1 MAGSGPFRAVLAM
14 LKGCY
19 ADVLGLEQFVQRLR
33 EAAACRPGEAEL
45 LQRGDSE
52 LYQTFVSQCVVCV
65 PRGARAIPQP
75 LSFQQLSSESEVVI
89 RVIQRLC
96 EKKKKNVLA
105 FGYALLDE
113 NSSYS
118 QVMSTSN
125 ICSYLPNTATETLR
139 MSVLWETLLSRIGDD
154 IMMYLLEH
162 CAIFMLVPPSCSYQ
176 ICGQPMYE
184 LTSSN
189 AAPSTVFVKQRYSKS
204 RHNILFDYV
213 QKKCQLSKTN
223 RWKWKPRSEINIL
236 STKSQRNNK
245 TQGSAPDY
253 EHSATAKG
261 AVGQNSKTNKQVRM
275 VTGNLENLR
284 GPNLYP
290 VATATP
296 SKRKL
301 DRDQFEVTAKRMK
314 INLRGEEDAWSFGS
328 NVDKNKFTLDIIYDT
343 QSLSCVESF
352 SVNNFIKIKTISQE
366 NESRAETS
374 DAPSLVQEVQ
384 DSKEK
389 SVTDDEN
396 SLRLRVQCNKL
407 YKSSTDTKTNSSREG
422 VELDICKFQVGS
434 VQMKKAEDKFLK
446 YRGLKCSPTNIAKKL
461 SNKISRSR
469 VYIGRKC
476 LLYSSGSFRECFPKS
491 FLLNRLKGSQAG
503 GQQLVEMIFLNS
515 KMLAQKCSANIP
527 SYNWRKKRLPKR
539 YWQMRDVFQKLLK
552 NHAKCPYLVLL
563 KKNCPVWISET
574 NSSKTDTICQSV
586 SCDRVQIDRE
596 AEGQVGKEPPICLT
610 SNSREGGYTDVPNGS
625 CLLSKRTSTDL
636 GILSSPEK
644 FVLGQT
650 ENERQNAKE
659 FCDPGL
665 KELLR
670 QHSSHWQVYVFVR
683 ECLDLVVPEE
693 LWGSSYNK
701 CRFLKNVKTFIA
713 LGKFARFSLQEL
725 MWKMRVNDC
734 TWLRVIK
741 ENMLPRNSSRILV
754 FGPDPAKLLGDHFVP
769 ALEHHYR
776 EEILAK
782 FLYWLM
788 DTYIVQLLRSFF
800 YITETM
806 FQKNMLFFY
815 RKLIWSKLQNIGMR
829 NHFAKVHLRALSA
842 EEIEKVQQK
851 KCVPMASKLRFI
863 PKPNGLRPIVKVNT
877 VVGAK
882 TLNRKSRD
890 KKVHYF
896 NTQLKNLFSVL
907 NYERTENTSLL
918 GSSVFGKDDIYK
930 IWRKF
935 VSEVLESND
944 KIPRF
949 YYVKADVTGAYDTI
963 PHNKLVEVVSQI
975 LDPEKR
981 TVYCIRRYAVI
992 KITMNGQIRKY
1003 YRRHVS
1009 TFKDFMSHMRLF
1021 VSHLQETTSLQ
1032 NAIVVE
1038 QSLSLNETSSSLFAF
1053 FLQMIHNN
1061 ILEIEGRYYLQC
1073 CGIPQGSILSTLL
1086 CSLCY
1091 GDMENKLFCG
1101 IQRDGVLIRLIDDF
1115 LLLTP
1120 HLTLAKTFLRTLAT
1134 GIPEYGFLINPKKTV
1149 MNFSV
1154 DEDIPGCSKF
1164 KQLPY
1169 CGVIPWCGLLLDIQ
1183 TLEVYCDYSSYA
1195 CTSIRSSL
1203 SFNSSST
1210 AGKNMKYKLVTVLK
1224 LKCHSLFLNLQVNSL
1239 RTVFINIYKIFLL
1252 QAYRFHA
1259 CVLQLPFNQQVR
1271 KNPCFFLRIISD
1283 TASCCYS
1290 ILKTKNTG
1298 IALGTKGASGLF
1310 PSEAAEWLCYHAF
1323 IIKLTNHKV
1332 VYKCLLRSLKI
1343 CELQLFKKIPKAT
1356 MQLLK
1361 TVTEPALCKDFKAIM
1376 D

>member
-14 LKGCY
+14 LEGCY
-19 ADVLGLEQFVQRLR
+19 AEVLGLEQFVQRLR
-33 EAAACRPGEAEL
+33 EAAACGPGEAEL

-105 FGYALLDE
+105 FGYTLLDE

-118 QVMSTSN
+118 QVISTSN

-154 IMMYLLEH
+154 VMMYLLEY

-176 ICGQPMYE
+176 ICGQPVYE

-189 AAPSTVFVKQRYSKS
+189 AAPSAVFVKQRYSKS

-213 QKKCQLSKTN
+213 QKRFQLSKTN

-236 STKSQRNNK
+236 NTKSQRNNK
-245 TQGSAPDY
+245 TQGSVPDY

-275 VTGNLENLR
+275 ATGHLENRR

-314 INLRGEEDAWSFGS
+314 INLREEEGTWNLGS

-343 QSLSCVESF
+343 QSLSFVESF
-352 SVNNFIKIKTISQE
+352 SVNNFIKIKSQE
-366 NESRAETS
+366 NEGRAETP

-407 YKSSTDTKTNSSREG
+407 YKSSTETKSNSSREG

-434 VQMKKAEDKFLK
+434 VQTKKAEDTFLK
-446 YRGLKCSPTNIAKKL
+446 YRGLKCPPTNIAKKL

-469 VYIGRKC
+469 VYIGRKG
-476 LLYSSGSFRECFPKS
+476 LLYSSRSFRECFPKS
-491 FLLNRLKGSQAG
+491 FLLNRLKGCQAG
-503 GQQLVEMIFLNS
+503 GQRLVETIFLNS
-515 KMLAQKCSANIP
+515 KILVQKCSENTP
-527 SYNWRKKRLPKR
+527 SYNWRKKRLPRR

-574 NSSKTDTICQSV
+574 NSSKTDTMCQSV
-586 SCDRVQIDRE
+586 SCDGVQIDRE
-596 AEGQVGKEPPICLT
+596 AEGQLGKEPPICLT
-610 SNSREGGYTDVPNGS
+610 SNGREGGYTAVPNSS
-625 CLLSKRTSTDL
+625 CSLSKRTSTDL
-636 GILSSPEK
+636 SILSNPEK
-644 FVLGQT
+644 FVLGRT
-650 ENERQNAKE
+650 ENERQNAKD
-659 FCDPGL
+659 FCDPSL

-683 ECLDLVVPEE
+683 ECLDLVVPAE
-693 LWGSSYNK
+693 LWGSSHNK
-701 CRFLKNVKTFIA
+701 CRFLKNVKTFIS

-741 ENMLPRNSSRILV
+741 
-754 FGPDPAKLLGDHFVP
+754 GDHFVP

-863 PKPNGLRPIVKVNT
+863 PKPNGLRPIVKVNS
-877 VVGAK
+877 VFGAK
-882 TLNRKSRD
+882 TLNRKNRD

-963 PHNKLVEVVSQI
+963 PHDKLVEVVSQI

-992 KITMNGQIRKY
+992 KITMSGQIRKY

-1021 VSHLQETTSLQ
+1021 VSHLQESTSLQ

-1061 ILEIEGRYYLQC
+1061 ILEIEGRYYLQS

-1120 HLTLAKTFLRTLAT
+1120 HLTLAKTFL
-1134 GIPEYGFLINPKKTV
+1134 
-1149 MNFSV
+1149 
-1154 DEDIPGCSKF
+1154 
-1164 KQLPY
+1164 
-1169 CGVIPWCGLLLDIQ
+1169 
-1183 TLEVYCDYSSYA
+1183 
-1195 CTSIRSSL
+1195 
-1203 SFNSSST
+1203 
-1210 AGKNMKYKLVTVLK
+1210 
-1224 LKCHSLFLNLQVNSL
+1224 
-1239 RTVFINIYKIFLL
+1239 
-1252 QAYRFHA
+1252 RFHA

-1332 VYKCLLRSLKI
+1332 VYKCLLRFLKI

>member
-14 LKGCY
+14 LEGCY
-19 ADVLGLEQFVQRLR
+19 AEVLGLEQFVQRLR
-33 EAAACRPGEAEL
+33 EAAACGPGEAEL

-105 FGYALLDE
+105 FGYTLLDE

-118 QVMSTSN
+118 QVISTSN

-154 IMMYLLEH
+154 VMMYLLEY

-176 ICGQPMYE
+176 ICGQPVYE

-189 AAPSTVFVKQRYSKS
+189 AAPSAVFVKQRYSKS

-213 QKKCQLSKTN
+213 QKRFQLSKTN

-236 STKSQRNNK
+236 NTKSQRNNK
-245 TQGSAPDY
+245 TQGSVPDY

-275 VTGNLENLR
+275 ATGHLENRR

-314 INLRGEEDAWSFGS
+314 INLREEEGTWNLGS

-343 QSLSCVESF
+343 QSLSFVESF
-352 SVNNFIKIKTISQE
+352 SVNNFIKIKSQE
-366 NESRAETS
+366 NEGRAETP

-407 YKSSTDTKTNSSREG
+407 YKSSTETKSNSSREG

-434 VQMKKAEDKFLK
+434 VQTKKAEDTFLK
-446 YRGLKCSPTNIAKKL
+446 YRGLKCPPTNIAKKL

-469 VYIGRKC
+469 VYIGRKG
-476 LLYSSGSFRECFPKS
+476 LLYSSRSFRECFPKS
-491 FLLNRLKGSQAG
+491 FLLNRLKGCQAG
-503 GQQLVEMIFLNS
+503 GQRLVETIFLNS
-515 KMLAQKCSANIP
+515 KILVQKCSENTP
-527 SYNWRKKRLPKR
+527 SYNWRKKRLPRR

-574 NSSKTDTICQSV
+574 NSSKTDTMCQSV
-586 SCDRVQIDRE
+586 SCDGVQIDRE
-596 AEGQVGKEPPICLT
+596 AEGQLGKEPPICLT
-610 SNSREGGYTDVPNGS
+610 SNGREGGYTAVPNSS
-625 CLLSKRTSTDL
+625 CSLSKRTSTDL
-636 GILSSPEK
+636 SILSNPEK
-644 FVLGQT
+644 FVLGRT
-650 ENERQNAKE
+650 ENERQNAKD
-659 FCDPGL
+659 FCDPSL

-683 ECLDLVVPEE
+683 ECLDLVVPAE
-693 LWGSSYNK
+693 LWGSSHNK
-701 CRFLKNVKTFIA
+701 CRFLKNVKTFIS

-741 ENMLPRNSSRILV
+741 
-754 FGPDPAKLLGDHFVP
+754 GDHFVP

-863 PKPNGLRPIVKVNT
+863 PKPNGLRPIVKVNS
-877 VVGAK
+877 VFGAK
-882 TLNRKSRD
+882 TLNRKNRD

-963 PHNKLVEVVSQI
+963 PHDKLVEVVSQI

-992 KITMNGQIRKY
+992 KITMSGQIRKY

-1021 VSHLQETTSLQ
+1021 VSHLQESTSLQ

-1061 ILEIEGRYYLQC
+1061 ILEIEGRYYLQS

-1101 IQRDGVLIRLIDDF
+1101 IQRDG
-1115 LLLTP
+1115 
-1120 HLTLAKTFLRTLAT
+1120 
-1134 GIPEYGFLINPKKTV
+1134 
-1149 MNFSV
+1149 
-1154 DEDIPGCSKF
+1154 
-1164 KQLPY
+1164 
-1169 CGVIPWCGLLLDIQ
+1169 
-1183 TLEVYCDYSSYA
+1183 
-1195 CTSIRSSL
+1195 
-1203 SFNSSST
+1203 
-1210 AGKNMKYKLVTVLK
+1210 
-1224 LKCHSLFLNLQVNSL
+1224 
-1239 RTVFINIYKIFLL
+1239 
-1252 QAYRFHA
+1252 FHA

-1332 VYKCLLRSLKI
+1332 VYKCLLRFLKI

>member
-14 LKGCY
+14 LEGCY
-19 ADVLGLEQFVQRLR
+19 AEVLGLEQFVQRLR
-33 EAAACRPGEAEL
+33 EAAACGPGEAEL

-105 FGYALLDE
+105 FGYTLLDE

-118 QVMSTSN
+118 QVISTSN

-154 IMMYLLEH
+154 VMMYLLEY

-176 ICGQPMYE
+176 ICGQPVYE

-189 AAPSTVFVKQRYSKS
+189 AAPSAVFVKQRYSKS

-213 QKKCQLSKTN
+213 QKRFQLSKTN

-236 STKSQRNNK
+236 NTKSQRNNK
-245 TQGSAPDY
+245 TQGSVPDY

-275 VTGNLENLR
+275 ATGHLENR
-284 GPNLYP
+284 GGPNLYP

-314 INLRGEEDAWSFGS
+314 INLREEEGAWNLGS

-343 QSLSCVESF
+343 QSLSFVESF
-352 SVNNFIKIKTISQE
+352 SVNNFIKIKSQE
-366 NESRAETS
+366 NEGRAETP

-396 SLRLRVQCNKL
+396 SLRLRVQSNKL
-407 YKSSTDTKTNSSREG
+407 YKSSTETKSNSSREG

-434 VQMKKAEDKFLK
+434 VQTKKAEDTFLK
-446 YRGLKCSPTNIAKKL
+446 YRGLKCPPTNIAKKL

-469 VYIGRKC
+469 VYIGRKG
-476 LLYSSGSFRECFPKS
+476 LLYSSRSFRECFPKS
-491 FLLNRLKGSQAG
+491 FLLNRLKGCQAG
-503 GQQLVEMIFLNS
+503 GQRLVETIFLNS
-515 KMLAQKCSANIP
+515 KILVQKCSENTP
-527 SYNWRKKRLPKR
+527 SYNWRKKRLPRR

-574 NSSKTDTICQSV
+574 NSSKTDPMCQSV
-586 SCDRVQIDRE
+586 SCDGVQIDRE
-596 AEGQVGKEPPICLT
+596 AEGQLGKEPPICLT
-610 SNSREGGYTDVPNGS
+610 SNGREGGYTAVPNSS
-625 CLLSKRTSTDL
+625 CSLSKRTSTDL
-636 GILSSPEK
+636 SILSNPEK
-644 FVLGQT
+644 FVLGRT
-650 ENERQNAKE
+650 ENERQNAKD
-659 FCDPGL
+659 FCDPSL

-683 ECLDLVVPEE
+683 ECLDLVVPAE
-693 LWGSSYNK
+693 LWGSSHNK
-701 CRFLKNVKTFIA
+701 CRFLKNVKTFIS

-741 ENMLPRNSSRILV
+741 
-754 FGPDPAKLLGDHFVP
+754 GDHFVP

-815 RKLIWSKLQNIGMR
+815 RKLVWSKLQNIGMR
-829 NHFAKVHLRALSA
+829 NHFAKVHLRTLSA

-863 PKPNGLRPIVKVNT
+863 PKPNGLRPIVKVNS
-877 VVGAK
+877 VFGAK
-882 TLNRKSRD
+882 TLNRKNRD

-963 PHNKLVEVVSQI
+963 PHDKLVEVVSQI

-992 KITMNGQIRKY
+992 KITMSGQIRKY

-1021 VSHLQETTSLQ
+1021 VSHLQESTSLQ

-1061 ILEIEGRYYLQC
+1061 ILEIEGRYYLQS

-1120 HLTLAKTFLRTLAT
+1120 HLTLAKTFLRILAT
-1134 GIPEYGFLINPKKTV
+1134 GIPEYGFLINPKKTM
-1149 MNFSV
+1149 MNFHV

-1183 TLEVYCDYSSYA
+1183 TLEVYCDYS
-1195 CTSIRSSL
+1195 
-1203 SFNSSST
+1203 
-1210 AGKNMKYKLVTVLK
+1210 
-1224 LKCHSLFLNLQVNSL
+1224 
-1239 RTVFINIYKIFLL
+1239 
-1252 QAYRFHA
+1252 RFHA

-1332 VYKCLLRSLKI
+1332 VYKCLLRFLKI

>member
-14 LKGCY
+14 LEGCY
-19 ADVLGLEQFVQRLR
+19 AEVLGLEQFVQRLR
-33 EAAACRPGEAEL
+33 EAAACGPGEAEL

-105 FGYALLDE
+105 FGYTLLDE

-118 QVMSTSN
+118 QVISTSN

-154 IMMYLLEH
+154 VMMYLLEY

-176 ICGQPMYE
+176 ICGQPVYE

-189 AAPSTVFVKQRYSKS
+189 AAPSAVFVKQRYSKS

-213 QKKCQLSKTN
+213 QKRFQLSKTN

-236 STKSQRNNK
+236 NTKSQRNNK
-245 TQGSAPDY
+245 TQGSVPDY

-275 VTGNLENLR
+275 ATGHLENRR

-314 INLRGEEDAWSFGS
+314 INLREEEGTWNLGS

-343 QSLSCVESF
+343 QSLSFVESF
-352 SVNNFIKIKTISQE
+352 SVNNFIKIKSQE
-366 NESRAETS
+366 NEGRAETP

-407 YKSSTDTKTNSSREG
+407 YKSSTETKSNSSREG

-434 VQMKKAEDKFLK
+434 VQTKKAEDTFLK
-446 YRGLKCSPTNIAKKL
+446 YRGLKCPPTNIAKKL

-469 VYIGRKC
+469 VYIGRKG
-476 LLYSSGSFRECFPKS
+476 LLYSSRSFRECFPKS
-491 FLLNRLKGSQAG
+491 FLLNRLKGCQAG
-503 GQQLVEMIFLNS
+503 GQRLVETIFLNS
-515 KMLAQKCSANIP
+515 KILVQKCSENTP
-527 SYNWRKKRLPKR
+527 SYNWRKKRLPRR

-574 NSSKTDTICQSV
+574 NSSKTDTMCQSV
-586 SCDRVQIDRE
+586 SCDGVQIDRE
-596 AEGQVGKEPPICLT
+596 AEGQLGKEPPICLT
-610 SNSREGGYTDVPNGS
+610 SNGREGGYTAVPNSS
-625 CLLSKRTSTDL
+625 CSLSKRTSTDL
-636 GILSSPEK
+636 SILSNPEK
-644 FVLGQT
+644 FVLGRT
-650 ENERQNAKE
+650 ENERQNAKD
-659 FCDPGL
+659 FCDPSL

-683 ECLDLVVPEE
+683 ECLDLVVPAE
-693 LWGSSYNK
+693 LWGSSHNK
-701 CRFLKNVKTFIA
+701 CRFLKNVKTFIS

-741 ENMLPRNSSRILV
+741 
-754 FGPDPAKLLGDHFVP
+754 GDHFVP

-863 PKPNGLRPIVKVNT
+863 PKPNGLRPIVKVNS
-877 VVGAK
+877 VFGAK
-882 TLNRKSRD
+882 TLNRKNRD

-963 PHNKLVEVVSQI
+963 PHDKLVEVVSQI

-992 KITMNGQIRKY
+992 KITMSGQIRKY

-1021 VSHLQETTSLQ
+1021 VSHLQESTSLQ

-1061 ILEIEGRYYLQC
+1061 ILEIEGRYYLQS

-1120 HLTLAKTFLRTLAT
+1120 HLTLAKTFL
-1134 GIPEYGFLINPKKTV
+1134 
-1149 MNFSV
+1149 
-1154 DEDIPGCSKF
+1154 
-1164 KQLPY
+1164 
-1169 CGVIPWCGLLLDIQ
+1169 
-1183 TLEVYCDYSSYA
+1183 SYA

-1203 SFNSSST
+1203 AFNSSNT

-1332 VYKCLLRSLKI
+1332 VYKCLLRFLKI

>member
-14 LKGCY
+14 LERCY

-162 CAIFMLVPPSCSYQ
+162 CAMFMLVPPSCSYQ

-204 RHNILFDYV
+204 RHNILFDYM

-223 RWKWKPRSEINIL
+223 KWKWKPRSEINIL
-236 STKSQRNNK
+236 STNSQRNNK

-314 INLRGEEDAWSFGS
+314 INLREEEDAWSFGS

-352 SVNNFIKIKTISQE
+352 SVNNFIKIKSISQE
-366 NESRAETS
+366 NESRAETP

-515 KMLAQKCSANIP
+515 KILAQKCSANIP

-574 NSSKTDTICQSV
+574 NSSKIDTICQSV

-610 SNSREGGYTDVPNGS
+610 SNSREGGYTDVPNDS

-659 FCDPGL
+659 FCDPDL

-741 ENMLPRNSSRILV
+741 ENMLPRNSSRIFV

-788 DTYIVQLLRSFF
+788 DSYIVQLLRSFF

-1120 HLTLAKTFLRTLAT
+1120 HLTLAKTFL
-1134 GIPEYGFLINPKKTV
+1134 
-1149 MNFSV
+1149 
-1154 DEDIPGCSKF
+1154 
-1164 KQLPY
+1164 
-1169 CGVIPWCGLLLDIQ
+1169 
-1183 TLEVYCDYSSYA
+1183 SYA

-1323 IIKLTNHKV
+1323 IIKLTNHKA

>member
-14 LKGCY
+14 LEGCY
-19 ADVLGLEQFVQRLR
+19 AEVLGLEQFVQRLR
-33 EAAACRPGEAEL
+33 EAAACGPGEAEL

-105 FGYALLDE
+105 FGYTLLDE

-118 QVMSTSN
+118 QVISTSN

-154 IMMYLLEH
+154 VMMYLLEY

-176 ICGQPMYE
+176 ICGQPVYE

-189 AAPSTVFVKQRYSKS
+189 AAPSAVFVKQRYSKS

-213 QKKCQLSKTN
+213 QKRFQLSKTN

-236 STKSQRNNK
+236 NTKSQRNNK
-245 TQGSAPDY
+245 TQGSVPDY

-275 VTGNLENLR
+275 ATGHLENR
-284 GPNLYP
+284 GGPNLYP

-314 INLRGEEDAWSFGS
+314 INLREEEGAWNLGS

-343 QSLSCVESF
+343 QSLSFVESF
-352 SVNNFIKIKTISQE
+352 SVNNFIKIKSQE
-366 NESRAETS
+366 NEGRAETP

-396 SLRLRVQCNKL
+396 SLRLRVQSNKL
-407 YKSSTDTKTNSSREG
+407 YKSSTETKSNSSREG

-434 VQMKKAEDKFLK
+434 VQTKKAEDTFLK
-446 YRGLKCSPTNIAKKL
+446 YRGLKCPPTNIAKKL

-469 VYIGRKC
+469 VYIGRKG
-476 LLYSSGSFRECFPKS
+476 LLYSSRSFRECFPKS
-491 FLLNRLKGSQAG
+491 FLLNRLKGCQAG
-503 GQQLVEMIFLNS
+503 GQRLVETIFLNS
-515 KMLAQKCSANIP
+515 KILVQKCSENTP
-527 SYNWRKKRLPKR
+527 SYNWRKKRLPRR

-574 NSSKTDTICQSV
+574 NSSKTDPMCQSV
-586 SCDRVQIDRE
+586 SCDGVQIDRE
-596 AEGQVGKEPPICLT
+596 AEGQLGKEPPICLT
-610 SNSREGGYTDVPNGS
+610 SNGREGGYTAVPNSS
-625 CLLSKRTSTDL
+625 CSLSKRTSTDL
-636 GILSSPEK
+636 SILSNPEK
-644 FVLGQT
+644 FVLGRT
-650 ENERQNAKE
+650 ENERQNAKD
-659 FCDPGL
+659 FCDPSL

-683 ECLDLVVPEE
+683 ECLDLVVPAE
-693 LWGSSYNK
+693 LWGSSHNK
-701 CRFLKNVKTFIA
+701 CRFLKNVKTFIS

-741 ENMLPRNSSRILV
+741 
-754 FGPDPAKLLGDHFVP
+754 GDHFVP

-815 RKLIWSKLQNIGMR
+815 RKLVWSKLQNIGMR
-829 NHFAKVHLRALSA
+829 NHFAKVHLRTLSA

-863 PKPNGLRPIVKVNT
+863 PKPNGLRPIVKVNS
-877 VVGAK
+877 VFGAK
-882 TLNRKSRD
+882 TLNRKNRD

-963 PHNKLVEVVSQI
+963 PHDKLVEVVSQI

-992 KITMNGQIRKY
+992 KITMSGQIRKY

-1021 VSHLQETTSLQ
+1021 VSHLQESTSLQ

-1061 ILEIEGRYYLQC
+1061 ILEIEGRYYLQS

-1101 IQRDGVLIRLIDDF
+1101 IQRDG
-1115 LLLTP
+1115 
-1120 HLTLAKTFLRTLAT
+1120 
-1134 GIPEYGFLINPKKTV
+1134 
-1149 MNFSV
+1149 
-1154 DEDIPGCSKF
+1154 
-1164 KQLPY
+1164 
-1169 CGVIPWCGLLLDIQ
+1169 
-1183 TLEVYCDYSSYA
+1183 
-1195 CTSIRSSL
+1195 
-1203 SFNSSST
+1203 
-1210 AGKNMKYKLVTVLK
+1210 
-1224 LKCHSLFLNLQVNSL
+1224 
-1239 RTVFINIYKIFLL
+1239 
-1252 QAYRFHA
+1252 FHA

-1332 VYKCLLRSLKI
+1332 VYKCLLRFLKI

>member
-14 LKGCY
+14 LEGCY

-33 EAAACRPGEAEL
+33 EAAACGPGEAEL

-52 LYQTFVSQCVVCV
+52 LYRTFVSRCVVCV

-189 AAPSTVFVKQRYSKS
+189 AGPSTVFVKQRYSKS
-204 RHNILFDYV
+204 RHNILFDYM

-261 AVGQNSKTNKQVRM
+261 AVGQNSKANKQVRM

-314 INLRGEEDAWSFGS
+314 INLREEEDAWSFGS
-328 NVDKNKFTLDIIYDT
+328 NVDKNKFTLDIIYDA

-352 SVNNFIKIKTISQE
+352 SVNNFIKIKSISQE
-366 NESRAETS
+366 NEGRAETP

-396 SLRLRVQCNKL
+396 SLRLHVQRNKL

-446 YRGLKCSPTNIAKKL
+446 YRGLKCPPTNIAKKL

-476 LLYSSGSFRECFPKS
+476 LLYSSRSFQECFPKS
-491 FLLNRLKGSQAG
+491 FLLNRLKGCQAG
-503 GQQLVEMIFLNS
+503 GQQLVETIFLNS
-515 KMLAQKCSANIP
+515 KMLAQKCSENIA

-636 GILSSPEK
+636 SILSSPEK

-665 KELLR
+665 KALLR

-701 CRFLKNVKTFIA
+701 CRFLKNVKTFIS

-754 FGPDPAKLLGDHFVP
+754 FGHDPAQLLGDHFVP

-863 PKPNGLRPIVKVNT
+863 PKPNGLRPIVKVNS

-963 PHNKLVEVVSQI
+963 PHDKLVEVVSQI

-992 KITMNGQIRKY
+992 KITMSGQIRKY

-1021 VSHLQETTSLQ
+1021 VSHLQESTSLQ

-1038 QSLSLNETSSSLFAF
+1038 
-1053 FLQMIHNN
+1053 
-1061 ILEIEGRYYLQC
+1061 
-1073 CGIPQGSILSTLL
+1073 QGSILSTLL

-1149 MNFSV
+1149 MNFPV
-1154 DEDIPGCSKF
+1154 DEDIPGCSEF

-1224 LKCHSLFLNLQVNSL
+1224 LKCHSLFLNLQINSL
-1239 RTVFINIYKIFLL
+1239 RTVFMNIYKIFLL

>member
-1 MAGSGPFRAVLAM
+1 RPAGARPGVKTQRNMAGSGPFGAVLAM
-14 LKGCY
+14 LEGCY
-19 ADVLGLEQFVQRLR
+19 AEVLGLEQFVQRLR
-33 EAAACRPGEAEL
+33 EAAACGPGEAAL

-105 FGYALLDE
+105 FGYTLLDE

-118 QVMSTSN
+118 QVMSSSN

-154 IMMYLLEH
+154 VMMYLLEH
-162 CAIFMLVPPSCSYQ
+162 CAVFMLVPPSCSYQ
-176 ICGQPMYE
+176 ICGQPVYE

-189 AAPSTVFVKQRYSKS
+189 AAPSAVFVKQRYSKS
-204 RHNILFDYV
+204 RRNILFDYM
-213 QKKCQLSKTN
+213 QKKFQLSKTN

-236 STKSQRNNK
+236 NAESQRNNR
-245 TQGSAPDY
+245 TQGSVPDN
-253 EHSATAKG
+253 EHYATAKG
-261 AVGQNSKTNKQVRM
+261 AVVQNSKTNKQVRM
-275 VTGNLENLR
+275 ATGHLENCR

-314 INLRGEEDAWSFGS
+314 INLKEEENAWNIGS
-328 NVDKNKFTLDIIYDT
+328 NVDKNNFTLDIICDT
-343 QSLSCVESF
+343 QSFSCVESF
-352 SVNNFIKIKTISQE
+352 SVNNFIKIKSISQE
-366 NESRAETS
+366 NEGRAEIP

-384 DSKEK
+384 DSKGK

-407 YKSSTDTKTNSSREG
+407 YKSSTETETNSSREG
-422 VELDICKFQVGS
+422 VELNICKFQVGS
-434 VQMKKAEDKFLK
+434 VQMKKAEDTFLK
-446 YRGLKCSPTNIAKKL
+446 YRGLKCPPTNISKKL

-469 VYIGRKC
+469 VYIGRKS
-476 LLYSSGSFRECFPKS
+476 LLYSSRSFRECFPKS
-491 FLLNRLKGSQAG
+491 FLLNRLKGCRAG
-503 GQQLVEMIFLNS
+503 GQRLVEMIFLNS
-515 KMLAQKCSANIP
+515 KILVQKCSENTP

-574 NSSKTDTICQSV
+574 NSSKTDTMCQL
-586 SCDRVQIDRE
+586 
-596 AEGQVGKEPPICLT
+596 GKEPPICLT
-610 SNSREGGYTDVPNGS
+610 SS
-625 CLLSKRTSTDL
+625 
-636 GILSSPEK
+636 
-644 FVLGQT
+644 
-650 ENERQNAKE
+650 ENERQNAKD

-683 ECLDLVVPEE
+683 ECLDLVVPAE
-693 LWGSSYNK
+693 LWGSSHNK
-701 CRFLKNVKTFIA
+701 CRFLKNVKTFIS

-741 ENMLPRNSSRILV
+741 
-754 FGPDPAKLLGDHFVP
+754 GDHFVP

-851 KCVPMASKLRFI
+851 KCIPMASKLRFI

-877 VVGAK
+877 VFGAK

-907 NYERTENTSLL
+907 NYERTENTRLL

-949 YYVKADVTGAYDTI
+949 YYVKVCFHYFFPSIIETD
-963 PHNKLVEVVSQI
+963 LVEI
-975 LDPEKR
+975 IKIREKR

-992 KITMNGQIRKY
+992 KITMSGQIRKY

-1009 TFKDFMSHMRLF
+1009 TFKDFMSHMRSF
-1021 VSHLQETTSLQ
+1021 VSHLQESTSLQ

-1120 HLTLAKTFLRTLAT
+1120 HLTLAKTFLRTLAA
-1134 GIPEYGFLINPKKTV
+1134 GIPEYGFLINPKKTM
-1149 MNFSV
+1149 MNFPV

-1169 CGVIPWCGLLLDIQ
+1169 CSVIPWCGLLLDIQ

-1203 SFNSSST
+1203 AFNSSNT
-1210 AGKNMKYKLVTVLK
+1210 AGKNMKYKLLTVLK

-1271 KNPCFFLRIISD
+1271 KNPGFFLRIISD

-1290 ILKTKNTG
+1290 IMKTKNTG

-1310 PSEAAEWLCYHAF
+1310 PSEAAEWLCYRAF

-1332 VYKCLLRSLKI
+1332 VYKCLLRFLKI
-1343 CELQLFKKIPKAT
+1343 CKYRLFKKIPKAT

>member
-14 LKGCY
+14 LEGCY
-19 ADVLGLEQFVQRLR
+19 AEVLGLEQFVQRLR
-33 EAAACRPGEAEL
+33 EAAACGPGEAEL
-45 LQRGDSE
+45 LQSGDSE

-118 QVMSTSN
+118 QIMSTSN

-154 IMMYLLEH
+154 VMMYLLEH

-176 ICGQPMYE
+176 ICGQPVYE

-189 AAPSTVFVKQRYSKS
+189 AAPSAVFVKQRYSKS

-213 QKKCQLSKTN
+213 QKKFQLSN

-245 TQGSAPDY
+245 TQDSVPDY
-253 EHSATAKG
+253 EHSATTKG

-275 VTGNLENLR
+275 VTGHLENR
-284 GPNLYP
+284 REPNLYP

-301 DRDQFEVTAKRMK
+301 DRYQFEVAAKRMK
-314 INLRGEEDAWSFGS
+314 INLREEEDAWSLGT

-352 SVNNFIKIKTISQE
+352 SVNNFIKIKSISQE
-366 NESRAETS
+366 NEGRAETP
-374 DAPSLVQEVQ
+374 DAPSLEQEVQ

-407 YKSSTDTKTNSSREG
+407 YKSCTETKTNSSREG

-446 YRGLKCSPTNIAKKL
+446 YRGLKCPPTNIPKKL

-476 LLYSSGSFRECFPKS
+476 LLYSSRSFRECFPKS
-491 FLLNRLKGSQAG
+491 FLLNRLKGCQVG
-503 GQQLVEMIFLNS
+503 GQQLVETIFLNS
-515 KMLAQKCSANIP
+515 KMLAQKCSENTP
-527 SYNWRKKRLPKR
+527 SYNWRKKRLPRR

-574 NSSKTDTICQSV
+574 NSSKTDAICQSV
-586 SCDRVQIDRE
+586 SCAGVQIERE
-596 AEGQVGKEPPICLT
+596 AEGQVRKEPPICLT
-610 SNSREGGYTDVPNGS
+610 SNSREGGYTDVPNVS

-636 GILSSPEK
+636 SILSSSEK
-644 FVLGQT
+644 FVLRQT
-650 ENERQNAKE
+650 ENERQNAKD

-683 ECLDLVVPEE
+683 ECLDLVVPAE
-693 LWGSSYNK
+693 LWGSSHNK
-701 CRFLKNVKTFIA
+701 CRFLKNVKTFIS

-741 ENMLPRNSSRILV
+741 
-754 FGPDPAKLLGDHFVP
+754 GDHFVP

-776 EEILAK
+776 EEILGK

-829 NHFAKVHLRALSA
+829 NHFAKVHLRALST

-851 KCVPMASKLRFI
+851 KYVPMASKLRFI
-863 PKPNGLRPIVKVNT
+863 PKPNGLRPIVKVNS

-896 NTQLKNLFSVL
+896 NAQLKNLFSVL

-935 VSEVLESND
+935 VSKVLESND
-944 KIPRF
+944 KIPHF

-963 PHNKLVEVVSQI
+963 PHDKLVEVVSQI
-975 LDPEKR
+975 LGPEKR

-992 KITMNGQIRKY
+992 KITMSGQIRKY

-1021 VSHLQETTSLQ
+1021 VSHLQDSTSLQ

-1134 GIPEYGFLINPKKTV
+1134 GIPAYGFLINPKKTV
-1149 MNFSV
+1149 MNFPV

-1203 SFNSSST
+1203 AFNSSST

-1224 LKCHSLFLNLQVNSL
+1224 LKCHNLFLNLQVNSL

-1290 ILKTKNTG
+1290 VLKTKNKG

-1343 CELQLFKKIPKAT
+1343 CELRLFKKIPKAT

>member
-1 MAGSGPFRAVLAM
+1 MAGSGPFRVVLAM
-14 LKGCY
+14 LEGCY
-19 ADVLGLEQFVQRLR
+19 AEVLGLEQFVQRLR
-33 EAAACRPGEAEL
+33 EAAACGPGEAEL

-105 FGYALLDE
+105 FGYTLLDE

-118 QVMSTSN
+118 QVISTSN

-154 IMMYLLEH
+154 VMMYLLEH

-176 ICGQPMYE
+176 ICGQPVYE

-189 AAPSTVFVKQRYSKS
+189 AAPSAVFVKQRYSKS

-213 QKKCQLSKTN
+213 QKRFQLSKTN

-236 STKSQRNNK
+236 NTKSQRNNK
-245 TQGSAPDY
+245 TQGSVPDY

-261 AVGQNSKTNKQVRM
+261 AVRQNSKTNKQVRM
-275 VTGNLENLR
+275 ATGHLENRR

-314 INLRGEEDAWSFGS
+314 INLREEEGAWNLGS

-343 QSLSCVESF
+343 QSLSFVESF
-352 SVNNFIKIKTISQE
+352 SVNNFIKIKSQE
-366 NESRAETS
+366 NEGRAETP
-374 DAPSLVQEVQ
+374 DAPSLVQEAQ

-389 SVTDDEN
+389 SMTDDEN

-407 YKSSTDTKTNSSREG
+407 YKSSTETKSNSSREG

-434 VQMKKAEDKFLK
+434 VQTKKAEDTFLK
-446 YRGLKCSPTNIAKKL
+446 YRGLKCPPTNIAKKL

-469 VYIGRKC
+469 VYIGRKG
-476 LLYSSGSFRECFPKS
+476 LLYSSRSFRECFPKS
-491 FLLNRLKGSQAG
+491 FLLNRLKGCQAG
-503 GQQLVEMIFLNS
+503 GRRLVETIFLNS
-515 KMLAQKCSANIP
+515 KILVQKCSENTP
-527 SYNWRKKRLPKR
+527 SYNWRKKRLPRR

-574 NSSKTDTICQSV
+574 NSSKTDTMCQSV
-586 SCDRVQIDRE
+586 SCDGVQIDRE
-596 AEGQVGKEPPICLT
+596 AEGQLGKEPPICLT
-610 SNSREGGYTDVPNGS
+610 SNGREGGYSAVPNSS
-625 CLLSKRTSTDL
+625 CSLSKRTSTDL
-636 GILSSPEK
+636 SILSNPEK
-644 FVLGQT
+644 FVLGRT
-650 ENERQNAKE
+650 ENERQNAKD
-659 FCDPGL
+659 FCDPSL

-683 ECLDLVVPEE
+683 ECLDLVVPAE
-693 LWGSSYNK
+693 LWGSSHNK
-701 CRFLKNVKTFIA
+701 CRFLKNVKTFIS

-741 ENMLPRNSSRILV
+741 
-754 FGPDPAKLLGDHFVP
+754 GDHFVP

-851 KCVPMASKLRFI
+851 KYVPMASKLRFI
-863 PKPNGLRPIVKVNT
+863 PKPNGLRPIVKVNS
-877 VVGAK
+877 VFGAK
-882 TLNRKSRD
+882 TLNRKNRD

-963 PHNKLVEVVSQI
+963 PHDKLVEVVSQI

-992 KITMNGQIRKY
+992 KITMSGQIRKY

-1021 VSHLQETTSLQ
+1021 VSHLQESTSLQ

-1061 ILEIEGRYYLQC
+1061 ILEIEGRYYLQS

-1120 HLTLAKTFLRTLAT
+1120 HLTLAKTFL
-1134 GIPEYGFLINPKKTV
+1134 
-1149 MNFSV
+1149 
-1154 DEDIPGCSKF
+1154 
-1164 KQLPY
+1164 
-1169 CGVIPWCGLLLDIQ
+1169 
-1183 TLEVYCDYSSYA
+1183 SYA

-1203 SFNSSST
+1203 AFNSSNT

-1332 VYKCLLRSLKI
+1332 VYKCLLRFLKI

>member
-1 MAGSGPFRAVLAM
+1 MAGSGPFRVVLAM
-14 LKGCY
+14 LEGCY
-19 ADVLGLEQFVQRLR
+19 AEVLGLEQFVQRLR
-33 EAAACRPGEAEL
+33 EAAACGPGEAEL

-105 FGYALLDE
+105 FGYTLLDE

-118 QVMSTSN
+118 QVISTSN

-154 IMMYLLEH
+154 VMMYLLEH

-176 ICGQPMYE
+176 ICGQPVYE

-189 AAPSTVFVKQRYSKS
+189 AAPSAVFVKQRYSKS

-213 QKKCQLSKTN
+213 QKRFQLSKTN

-236 STKSQRNNK
+236 NTKSQRNNK
-245 TQGSAPDY
+245 TQGSVPDY

-261 AVGQNSKTNKQVRM
+261 AVRQNSKTNKQVRM
-275 VTGNLENLR
+275 ATGHLENRR

-314 INLRGEEDAWSFGS
+314 INLREEEGAWNLGS

-343 QSLSCVESF
+343 QSLSFVESF
-352 SVNNFIKIKTISQE
+352 SVNNFIKIKSQE
-366 NESRAETS
+366 NEGRAETP
-374 DAPSLVQEVQ
+374 DAPSLVQEAQ

-389 SVTDDEN
+389 SMTDDEN

-407 YKSSTDTKTNSSREG
+407 YKSSTETKSNSSREG

-434 VQMKKAEDKFLK
+434 VQTKKAEDTFLK
-446 YRGLKCSPTNIAKKL
+446 YRGLKCPPTNIAKKL

-469 VYIGRKC
+469 VYIGRKG
-476 LLYSSGSFRECFPKS
+476 LLYSSRSFRECFPKS
-491 FLLNRLKGSQAG
+491 FLLNRLKGCQAG
-503 GQQLVEMIFLNS
+503 GRRLVETIFLNS
-515 KMLAQKCSANIP
+515 KILVQKCSENTP
-527 SYNWRKKRLPKR
+527 SYNWRKKRLPRR

-574 NSSKTDTICQSV
+574 NSSKTDTMCQSV
-586 SCDRVQIDRE
+586 SCDGVQIDRE
-596 AEGQVGKEPPICLT
+596 AEGQLGKEPPICLT
-610 SNSREGGYTDVPNGS
+610 SNGREGGYSAVPNSS
-625 CLLSKRTSTDL
+625 CSLSKRTSTDL
-636 GILSSPEK
+636 SILSNPEK
-644 FVLGQT
+644 FVLGRT
-650 ENERQNAKE
+650 ENERQNAKD
-659 FCDPGL
+659 FCDPSL

-683 ECLDLVVPEE
+683 ECLDLVVPAE
-693 LWGSSYNK
+693 LWGSSHNK
-701 CRFLKNVKTFIA
+701 CRFLKNVKTFIS

-741 ENMLPRNSSRILV
+741 
-754 FGPDPAKLLGDHFVP
+754 GDHFVP

-851 KCVPMASKLRFI
+851 KYVPMASKLRFI
-863 PKPNGLRPIVKVNT
+863 PKPNGLRPIVKVNS
-877 VVGAK
+877 VFGAK
-882 TLNRKSRD
+882 TLNRKNRD

-963 PHNKLVEVVSQI
+963 PHDKLVEVVSQI

-992 KITMNGQIRKY
+992 KITMSGQIRKY

-1021 VSHLQETTSLQ
+1021 VSHLQESTSLQ

-1061 ILEIEGRYYLQC
+1061 ILEIEGRYYLQS

-1134 GIPEYGFLINPKKTV
+1134 GIPEYGFLINPKKTM
-1149 MNFSV
+1149 MNFHV

-1183 TLEVYCDYSSYA
+1183 TLEVYCDYS
-1195 CTSIRSSL
+1195 
-1203 SFNSSST
+1203 
-1210 AGKNMKYKLVTVLK
+1210 
-1224 LKCHSLFLNLQVNSL
+1224 
-1239 RTVFINIYKIFLL
+1239 
-1252 QAYRFHA
+1252 RFHA

-1332 VYKCLLRSLKI
+1332 VYKCLLRFLKI

>member
-14 LKGCY
+14 LEGCY

-33 EAAACRPGEAEL
+33 EAAACGPGEAEL

-52 LYQTFVSQCVVCV
+52 LYRTFVSRCVVCV

-189 AAPSTVFVKQRYSKS
+189 AGPSTVFVKQRYSKS
-204 RHNILFDYV
+204 RHNILFDYM

-261 AVGQNSKTNKQVRM
+261 AVGQNSKANKQVRM

-314 INLRGEEDAWSFGS
+314 INLREEEDAWSFGS
-328 NVDKNKFTLDIIYDT
+328 NVDKNKFTLDIIYDA

-352 SVNNFIKIKTISQE
+352 SVNNFIKIKSISQE
-366 NESRAETS
+366 NEGRAETP

-396 SLRLRVQCNKL
+396 SLRLHVQRNKL

-446 YRGLKCSPTNIAKKL
+446 YRGLKCPPTNIAKKL

-476 LLYSSGSFRECFPKS
+476 LLYSSRSFQECFPKS
-491 FLLNRLKGSQAG
+491 FLLNRLKGCQAG
-503 GQQLVEMIFLNS
+503 GQQLVETIFLNS
-515 KMLAQKCSANIP
+515 KMLAQKCSENIA

-636 GILSSPEK
+636 SILSSPEK

-665 KELLR
+665 KALLR

-701 CRFLKNVKTFIA
+701 CRFLKNVKTFIS

-754 FGPDPAKLLGDHFVP
+754 FGHDPAQLLGDHFVP

-863 PKPNGLRPIVKVNT
+863 PKPNGLRPIVKVNS

-963 PHNKLVEVVSQI
+963 PHDKLVEVVSQI

-992 KITMNGQIRKY
+992 KITMSGQIRKY

-1021 VSHLQETTSLQ
+1021 VSHLQESTSLQ

-1120 HLTLAKTFLRTLAT
+1120 HLTLAKTFL
-1134 GIPEYGFLINPKKTV
+1134 
-1149 MNFSV
+1149 
-1154 DEDIPGCSKF
+1154 
-1164 KQLPY
+1164 
-1169 CGVIPWCGLLLDIQ
+1169 
-1183 TLEVYCDYSSYA
+1183 SYA

-1224 LKCHSLFLNLQVNSL
+1224 LKCHSLFLNLQINSL
-1239 RTVFINIYKIFLL
+1239 RTVFMNIYKIFLL